1 MARQPQY
8 ARRSTH
14 RNKVVVGVN
23 DPQAFQLSLNDSNAD
38 YTGAKIRQDP
48 LILPYFGRTGVLCIP
63 HWWRARFVRCM
74 DIFKKIFKRVI
85 ICMDIFAAFLFRG
98 DQLRFAN
105 RLCQACWCRCRHWV
119 TGTGAAAPKWLT
131 KREYYTLKKKIT
143 SMCLCREG
151 AITLRRC
158 RCLCS
163 RPSRLRVGTIIC
175 SRIIFFTTARFC
187 IVGVAQ
193 CRFLHH
199 AARFRRNKRRR

>member
-74 DIFKKIFKRVI
+74 DIFKSIFKRVI

-131 KREYYTLKKKIT
+131 KREYAFVNFSRSCVSALQGGCYYAPSL
-143 SMCLCREG
+143 SLPVLQAVQVACRNNYLFQDHFFYNC
-151 AITLRRC
+151 AFLHC
-158 RCLCS
+158 RCC
-163 RPSRLRVGTIIC
+163 PM
-175 SRIIFFTTARFC
+175 
-187 IVGVAQ
+187 
-193 CRFLHH
+193 
-199 AARFRRNKRRR
+199 